1 MNRKA
6 LPSQLIGLALV
17 LLLTVACGAPATAT
31 PAKIEAK
38 EWNLVVLGDST
49 SWGFG
54 QYYAAAIESDMGVKV
69 TVNDL

>member
-6 LPSQLIGLALV
+6 LPSQLIGLIWALMLV
-17 LLLTVACGAPATAT
+17 IACGAPRAATA
-31 PAKIEAK
+31 PKIEAK